1 MSIASSRYLYHLSR
15 FGFAFVLLSLLLLQ
29 PSLAQADEIAV
40 WNFNDSDLTVDH
52 GNGALTTNFNL
63 VNIVFTLGGS
73 TINARLGDAAG
84 QSMTL
89 QGGTGN
95 ANNGRNLI
103 LSVGTVGF
111 SNIIVSFATQ
121 GTSTGFT
128 SNQFQYSLD
137 GATFVDFGAPYT
149 PPTSFALFTF
159 DLSSIGGL
167 NNNPDAAFRIIFNGA
182 TSASGNNRIDNIVV
196 EGSATTTTVPEPASI
211 LLLGMGLTF
220 GGGWIRRHRRL
231 GGLAKATVSR
241 RGPR

>member
-89 QGGTGN
+89 QGC
-95 ANNGRNLI
+95 L
-103 LSVGTVGF
+103 LY
-111 SNIIVSFATQ
+111 
-121 GTSTGFT
+121 TSPSPRDRTR
-128 SNQFQYSLD
+128 SRM
-137 GATFVDFGAPYT
+137 P
-149 PPTSFALFTF
+149 
-159 DLSSIGGL
+159 SS
-167 NNNPDAAFRIIFNGA
+167 A
-182 TSASGNNRIDNIVV
+182 
-196 EGSATTTTVPEPASI
+196 
-211 LLLGMGLTF
+211 
-220 GGGWIRRHRRL
+220 
-231 GGLAKATVSR
+231 
-241 RGPR
+241 